1 MTEMR
6 KKQAT
11 SVMDARQDNTKYDQT
26 LKHNESHNEDLQLC
40 ARFEG
45 NKTVLNCDRT
55 ITHNNAQKL

>member
-1 MTEMR
+1 
-6 KKQAT
+6 
-11 SVMDARQDNTKYDQT
+11 MDARQDNTKYDQT